1 MRRIFQSSS
10 HKQMLSETLPTL
22 SRRTML
28 LGGVGSIALLMQACS
43 GLPASEG
50 IHRHSDNL
58 NSREERRAAAR
69 AISPQAGGT
78 PESIIEGFLRAG
90 VDSSDNYG
98 IAREYLTTEFAQRW
112 NPLEWTRVYFETARI
127 TRGENDIYKVSVT
140 QSGLVDDRGLT
151 STSFSTD
158 TPNSEPETFEMVQE
172 NGEWRIK
179 NCPSGLW
186 LDTSEFYR
194 SFKAYRLYYYDPSY
208 TYAVP
213 DLRWFAH
220 RDEIFKTLA
229 QTLIAGPAK
238 YLKESVFSATQESMK
253 INEVNF
259 NAEKHTIKIDFG
271 GESIGELQLARLR
284 QQIVHLVSNF
294 RDVETVVFCYNGH
307 EISSSDK
314 PEGFHEIS
322 LVTQPNTKVVA
333 LNEDRLVTQR
343 DFDAGDSQRT
353 LVEKIKDPSAPTI
366 GYDGTTYAYLSEGR
380 KKLYTVRDTNSS
392 KVWETRDL
400 SRPSIDH
407 YGWVWATDHSGTVRA
422 FNPASDSVEERE
434 KGLNISVPWRN
445 GLVFNSLK
453 ISRDGTRGAFIA
465 SRDDTSMLIISGII
479 RDESGKPRSFTELV
493 RVNASVSPHCVDWA
507 GEQTLAV
514 VNTTTGEAEL
524 TSLNSEETKLDRL
537 EGLRSMSAAG
547 DSGHII
553 GHVDTGECY
562 LLEERGWKPISG
574 TLSEITYAG

>member
-1 MRRIFQSSS
+1 MRRTFQNSS
-10 HKQMLSETLPTL
+10 HKQTLSETLPAL

-43 GLPASEG
+43 GLPDPKGIQKYSESLDNADDRKSA
-50 IHRHSDNL
+50 IH
-58 NSREERRAAAR
+58 AM
-69 AISPQAGGT
+69 SPQVGGT
-78 PESIIEGFLRAG
+78 PEGIIEGFLRAG
-90 VDSSDNYG
+90 VDSSDDYG
-98 IAREYLTTEFAQRW
+98 VARQYLTTEFAQQW
-112 NPLEWTRVYFETARI
+112 VPEVQTRIYSETARI
-127 TRGENDIYKVSVT
+127 TRGEDNIYKVSIKQTARVDER
-140 QSGLVDDRGLT
+140 GLV
-151 STSFSTD
+151 TSFINAPAPT
-158 TPNSEPETFEMVQE
+158 PETFEMIQE
-172 NGEWRIK
+172 GGEWRIR
-179 NCPSGLW
+179 NCPNGLW
-186 LDTSEFYR
+186 IDGSEFDR
-194 SFKAYRLYYYDPSY
+194 SFKSYRLYYYDPSY

-213 DLRWFAH
+213 DLRWFA
-220 RDEIFKTLA
+220 RSDEIFKTLA
-229 QTLIAGPAK
+229 QTLIMGPAN
-238 YLKESVFSATQESMK
+238 YLKESVFSATYESMK
-253 INEVNF
+253 VNGANF
-259 NAEKHTIKIDFG
+259 DAEKHTIKVDFG
-271 GESIGELQLARLR
+271 GESTDELQLARLR
-284 QQIVHLVSNF
+284 QQIVHLASNF
-294 RDVETVVFCYNGH
+294 TGIETVVFCYNGH
-307 EISSSDK
+307 EILSSDK
-314 PEGFHEIS
+314 PEGFHEIP
-322 LVTQPNTKVVA
+322 LVTQSNTRIVA

-434 KGLNISVPWRN
+434 KGINISVPWQN

-453 ISRDGTRGAFIA
+453 ISRDGTRGAFITT
-465 SRDDTSMLIISGII
+465 RDNASMLVISGII

-562 LLEERGWKPISG
+562 LLEDRGWKLISG
-574 TLSEITYAG
+574 SLSEITYAG